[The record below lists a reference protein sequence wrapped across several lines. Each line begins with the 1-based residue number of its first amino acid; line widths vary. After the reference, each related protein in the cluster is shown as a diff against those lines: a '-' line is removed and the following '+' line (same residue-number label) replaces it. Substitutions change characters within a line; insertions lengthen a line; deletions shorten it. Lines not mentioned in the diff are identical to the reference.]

1 MRKAGKSMLTI
12 ETCSSSPTGL
22 LTGLVNHC
30 VPWPLTP
37 QLMANITYTDLE
49 LDPAAIYSV
58 RPPSLRVIYVA
69 DKYLIFIDYSAVWF
83 EA

>member
-1 MRKAGKSMLTI
+1 
-12 ETCSSSPTGL
+12 
-22 LTGLVNHC
+22 
-30 VPWPLTP
+30 
-37 QLMANITYTDLE
+37 MANITYTDLE